1 MRALGIILAI
11 KKSLI
16 SMIFKK
22 FGEFF
27 KSGIETTKDRDD
39 FEQKI
44 DRYKNRKSQVAD
56 DVDNLV
62 HDYSYKV

>member
-1 MRALGIILAI
+1 
-11 KKSLI
+11 
-16 SMIFKK
+16 MIFKK
-22 FGEFF
+22 FSEFF

-56 DVDNLV
+56 NVDNLV